1 MVQFTDRELDIMT
14 VLWERGPSTVAEVQQ
29 ALPDELAYT
38 TVLTLLKVL
47 EDKGHVVHTEEGKAH
62 RFRPLVRRDDA
73 SASAIQRV
81 KDRLFSGS
89 AELLLTHL
97 VEGDQLSVEEL
108 ARLRD
113 LLDRRLAEEEDA

>member
-29 ALPDELAYT
+29 ALPAELAYT

-47 EDKGHVVHTEEGKAH
+47 EDKGHVAHTEEGKAH
-62 RFRPLVRRDDA
+62 RFRPLVRREEA
-73 SASAIQRV
+73 STSAIERV
-81 KDRLFSGS
+81 KNRLFSGS

-108 ARLRD
+108 ERLRD
-113 LLDRRLAEEEDA
+113 LLDRRLAEEEK

>member
-14 VLWERGPSTVAEVQQ
+14 VLWERGPSTVAEVQK

-47 EDKGHVVHTEEGKAH
+47 EDKGHVTHVEEGKAH
-62 RFRPLVRRDDA
+62 RFTPLVAREDA
-73 SASAIQRV
+73 SASAIERV
-81 KDRLFSGS
+81 KDRLFDGS

-97 VEGDQLSVEEL
+97 VEGDELTIEEL
-108 ARLRD
+108 ERLRA
-113 LLDRRLAEEEDA
+113 LLDRRLREEKGR

>member
-14 VLWERGPSTVAEVQQ
+14 VLWERGPSTVAEVQK
-29 ALPDELAYT
+29 ALTDELAYT

-47 EDKGHVVHTEEGKAH
+47 EEKGHVSHVEEGKAH
-62 RFRPLVRRDDA
+62 RFTPLVAREDA
-73 SASAIQRV
+73 STSAIERV

-97 VEGDQLSVEEL
+97 VEADQLTVEEL
-108 ARLRD
+108 ERLRE
-113 LLDRRLAEEEDA
+113 LLDRRLAEEDR

>member
-14 VLWERGPSTVAEVQQ
+14 VLWDRGPSTVAEVQK

-47 EDKGHVVHTEEGKAH
+47 EDKGHVAHVEEGKAH
-62 RFRPLVRRDDA
+62 RFRPLVARDAA
-73 SASAIQRV
+73 STSAIERV

-108 ARLRD
+108 ERLRA
-113 LLDRRLAEEEDA
+113 LLDRRLAEEDR

>member
-29 ALPDELAYT
+29 ALPAELAYT

-47 EDKGHVVHTEEGKAH
+47 EDKGHVSHTEEGKAH
-62 RFRPLVRRDDA
+62 RFRPLVRREEA
-73 SASAIQRV
+73 STSAIERV
-81 KDRLFSGS
+81 KNRLFSGS

-108 ARLRD
+108 ERLRD
-113 LLDRRLAEEEDA
+113 LLDRRLAEEEK